1 MLLLPTGM
9 VAPTQRTIPDFVLER
24 PVTAAEAVA
33 AGATR
38 GAVYAQGCSD
48 LFAQFREG
56 LDCRTLVSLER
67 VPELGSVEWDGSTLE
82 IGAAVDHHAGSHDA
96 RVRAALPGLAAGWG
110 SIATQR
116 IRRRATLGGNL
127 MARRTRY
134 EMSVMLGA
142 LDAELDFL
150 TLDGTVTVS
159 PAALW
164 DRAEPPGGLLRAVR
178 ITDVRQVWFGYERSM
193 RPLMTV
199 AAAVRVG
206 TVTMAVGSEYTR
218 PYTVGAPLGTD
229 PTEIAA
235 ALPEA
240 IGDAAGSAR
249 YRRHVAA
256 VLLGRLL
263 ERRTTG
269 EGTPR

>member
-67 VPELGSVEWDGSTLE
+67 ISELGAVEWDGSTLE
-82 IGAAVDHHAGSHDA
+82 IGAGVDHHAGSHDA

-199 AAAVRVG
+199 AAAVRAG

-218 PYTVGAPLGTD
+218 PYTVGAPLGAD
-229 PTEIAA
+229 PAEIAA
-235 ALPEA
+235 ALPDA

>member
-9 VAPTQRTIPDFVLER
+9 VAPTQRTLPDFTLER
-24 PVTAAEAVA
+24 PATTAEAVA
-33 AGATR
+33 AGALP

-56 LDCRTLVSLER
+56 LGCRTLVSLER
-67 VPELGSVEWDGSTLE
+67 VVELGAIEWDGTTLE
-82 IGAAVDHHAGSHDA
+82 IGAGVDHHTGSHDA

-116 IRRRATLGGNL
+116 IRRRATIGGNL

-142 LDAELDFL
+142 LGSELDFL
-150 TLDGTVTVS
+150 TPDGTITLS

-164 DRAEPPGGLLRAVR
+164 DRAEPPGGLLRTIRVAEAG
-178 ITDVRQVWFGYERSM
+178 QVWFGYERSM
-193 RPLMTV
+193 RPLLTV
-199 AAAVRVG
+199 AAAVRAG
-206 TVTMAVGSEYTR
+206 TVTMTVGSEYTR
-218 PYTVGAPLGTD
+218 PYTAAARLGTD
-229 PTEIAA
+229 PVEIAA
-235 ALPEA
+235 ALPDDL
-240 IGDAAGSAR
+240 GDAAGSAR

-263 ERRTTG
+263 ERYTTG
-269 EGTPR
+269 EGSPR